1 MWTAPGK
8 RCQSASDLLRNKAQQ
23 DVLLQ
28 LLGKLNTFDSP
39 ADLARKI
46 DELAEAFT
54 FDDGLGIAD
63 GLALAWS
70 LRGLDIADVIRIEI
84 PVRLRDDQRR
94 AVGSPGDATI
104 RPGTRRA
111 LSRSARSGRAFR
123 GSANRARSG
132 LCRHGHLRSRARAA
146 RREAARAAK

>member
-1 MWTAPGK
+1 
-8 RCQSASDLLRNKAQQ
+8 
-23 DVLLQ
+23 LLQ

-46 DELAEAFT
+46 NELAEAFT

-84 PVRLRDDQRR
+84 PVVYATTGEGLSVLRATQPFDEVL
-94 AVGSPGDATI
+94 AELYPG
-104 RPGTRRA
+104 
-111 LSRSARSGRAFR
+111 L
-123 GSANRARSG
+123 
-132 LCRHGHLRSRARAA
+132 L
-146 RREAARAAK
+146 EAAGP